1 MRGWGW
7 YRKLCGPGQALGWGW
22 ETWVLLRLVQ
32 VLKEL
37 EYLFPFL
44 ASMCLSVNEVASWI
58 PLVPQ
63 AVARSPISCV
73 LGIP

>member
-1 MRGWGW
+1 MVQVRLWAGGG
-7 YRKLCGPGQALGWGW
+7 RPGFFSGS
-22 ETWVLLRLVQ
+22 VQ